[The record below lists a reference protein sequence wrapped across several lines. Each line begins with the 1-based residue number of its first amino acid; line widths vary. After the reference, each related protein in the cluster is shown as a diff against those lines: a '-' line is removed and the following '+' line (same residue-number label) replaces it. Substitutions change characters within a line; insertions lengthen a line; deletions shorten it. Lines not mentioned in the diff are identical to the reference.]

1 MKLRLLT
8 ILSFLI
14 TSLALP
20 AAQDWPQWRGPAR
33 TGVIEGFKPPASWP
47 DRPKQIWKVQ
57 AGIGHA
63 SPIVAAGRVY
73 LFSRTGDQ
81 ESISARDLMTGKEL
95 WRQAYDATYTMNP
108 AATAHGKGPKSTP
121 VHDRGRI
128 FTFGISGV
136 LSAWQAQDGRLL
148 WRKDFKKEF
157 KSTVPDFGVAMSP
170 IVAGDLLIL
179 HAGGIGEGAVMAL
192 DPASGTTKWA
202 WKGDGPAYSSPIVAE
217 FGGTRQIVTLSQRS
231 VVGLSLADGGL
242 LWQLPFTTE
251 YDQNS
256 VTPVVVG
263 DAIVYSG
270 IAKPTTAIRV
280 SRNAGKWQTS
290 EVWQNAD
297 VPMYMSSP
305 VAFGG
310 YLYGLT
316 HRNRGQ
322 FYCLDVKTGKTMW
335 TTKGREGENAA
346 MLTAG
351 DLVFAMTTEGE
362 LVVMRA
368 NPNQFEAVKRYTVA
382 DSAVWAHPVLIGSG
396 LVVKDVETLA
406 YWVF

>member
-8 ILSFLI
+8 ILGFLI

-157 KSTVPDFGVAMSP
+157 KSTIPDFGVAMSP

-231 VVGLSLADGGL
+231 VVGLSLADGAL

>member
-231 VVGLSLADGGL
+231 VVGLSLADGAL